1 MSYINLHAIAKRLQL
16 ALCQRGCKVKINH
29 VQFFSDTTGRPITMY
44 VAVRTEKLKN
54 GRINNT
60 EIVSSSKMVDVVKV
74 LASLLDSL
82 QEEDGGE

>member
-1 MSYINLHAIAKRLQL
+1 
-16 ALCQRGCKVKINH
+16 
-29 VQFFSDTTGRPITMY
+29 MY

-54 GRINNT
+54 GRIKNT